1 MKKSIF
7 AVIFSVSL
15 FSLSAQNYYQIA
27 NKNTA
32 VRCLKLAENCLMSGD
47 WNNALKQAEL
57 GLSYDGSISDLMYVK
72 AAALMNMDSK
82 KSDVLVQIKHAF
94 ECDNWV
100 SSKKNGARILYAD
113 LLSDTGK
120 YDDSMNLLDSQPF
133 IFSADAEFIRI
144 KNLYRMGTPQSVESA
159 RLKLNSAIRIY
170 PSDSRFA
177 NLFFMFEMTFLQ
189 NHAVLGMNYE
199 ITDIVKTIANYYIS
213 KLPDYDGKNL
223 ELELLASFFASG
235 DMQNRLVR
243 AIDSKEQTVHPLLA
257 VAGLQ
262 VGLYSEKKAVEL
274 FFETVGNT
282 FCLSDL
288 EFLTLHLRDSEVSDF
303 LMEKLLNYD
312 GFIYIDSDFDLQ
324 NEIVIEYQ
332 TGRPLKID
340 CDFDN
345 DGNQDFYAKCDFG
358 APEIVQFPGEKIS
371 VFYEEYPF
379 VSKII
384 FHDDS
389 KIDEAQQK
397 YLTVLNYFGK
407 EFSFAPVELKENDV
421 FGMLGLNFYI
431 PFFQNPQVYLP
442 DFEWLYQKAISVEY
456 PVKERENAKVVYT
469 VFQGKTI
476 SAVFLQNEKNYAF
489 CNFSKIPFTR
499 AVDFDNDGVYET
511 LEQYNLILEN
521 PDDNSLYEPEFLSK
535 IFGDSFLNQ
544 LNTENKKIYLQKISI
559 DRNSN
564 QFYEYAEEYLSD
576 NGKISFWDNNDDGI
590 IDCKHTRF
598 PQKKDE
604 PLQEESVFYDKDG
617 NQLVSIS
624 FVDKTPIKMFESNAE
639 VLINAGENKN
649 FYWIENVQPVQIENQ
664 ILDYFKT
671 MTQGAVDVFE
681 SEGARFSVIKVD
693 ENYFCKLLPKSEA
706 DADEKE
712 SSPKEAEKSDVSEFL
727 EVSSD
732 D

>member
-1 MKKSIF
+1 MKKNIF
-7 AVIFSVSL
+7 AVIFSVFL
-15 FSLSAQNYYQIA
+15 FSLSAQNSYQVA

-32 VRCLKLAENCLMSGD
+32 VRCLKLAENCLMSRD

-57 GLSYDGSISDLMYVK
+57 GLSYDDSISDLIYVK
-72 AAALMNMDSK
+72 TAALMNMNSK
-82 KSDVLVQIKHAF
+82 KADVLGQINKAF
-94 ECDNWV
+94 ELDNWV
-100 SSKKNGARILYAD
+100 NNKKNGARILYAD

-120 YDDSMNLLDSQPF
+120 YEDSMNLLDSQPF

-144 KNLYRMGTPQSVESA
+144 KNLYRMGTSQSIENA

-177 NLFFMFEMTFLQ
+177 NLFFMFEMALLQ
-189 NHAVLGMNYE
+189 NYAILGINYE
-199 ITDIVKTIANYYIS
+199 IPDIVKTVANYYIS

-223 ELELLASFFASG
+223 ELELLASFFASS

-274 FFETVGNT
+274 FFETVENA

-312 GFIYIDSDFDLQ
+312 GFVYVDCDFDLQ
-324 NEIVIEYQ
+324 NEVVIEYK
-332 TGRPLKID
+332 TGRPLNIN

-358 APEIVQFPGEKIS
+358 SPEIVQLQGENIS
-371 VFYEEYPF
+371 VYYQEYPF

-384 FHDDS
+384 LHDNS
-389 KIDEAQQK
+389 KTDEVQQNK
-397 YLTVLNYFGK
+397 LTVLNYFGK

-421 FGMLGLNFYI
+421 FGMLGLDFYV
-431 PFFQNPQVYLP
+431 PVFTNTQFSLP
-442 DFEWLYQKAISVEY
+442 DFDSLYKNAISVEY

-469 VFQGKTI
+469 IFQGETI

-489 CNFSKIPFTR
+489 CNFSNIPFGR
-499 AVDFDNDGVYET
+499 AVDFDDDGVYET
-511 LEQYNLILEN
+511 LEQYDLILEN
-521 PDDNSLYEPEFLSK
+521 PDASSLYEPEFLSD
-535 IFGDSFLNQ
+535 IFGENFLHQMIN
-544 LNTENKKIYLQKISI
+544 ENKKIYLKKISI

-564 QFYEYAEEYLSD
+564 HFYEYAEEYLAD
-576 NGKISFWDNNDDGI
+576 NGKISFWDNNDDGV

-598 PQKKDE
+598 PQKNGE
-604 PLQEESVFYDKDG
+604 SLQEESVFYDKDG
-617 NQLVSIS
+617 KMIVSII
-624 FVDKTPIKMFESNAE
+624 FVDKTPIKMFESDKE

-649 FYWIENVQPVQIENQ
+649 FYWIEDVQPLEVENQ
-664 ILDYFKT
+664 ILDSFKN
-671 MTQGAVDVFE
+671 MKQGAVEIFE
-681 SEGARFSVIKVD
+681 SEGARFSIIKVEED
-693 ENYFCKLLPKSEA
+693 YFCKLLPESEVEK
-706 DADEKE
+706 DE
-712 SSPKEAEKSDVSEFL
+712 SENQTKN
-727 EVSSD
+727 SD
-732 D
+732 DSADD

>member
-7 AVIFSVSL
+7 AVIFSVFL
-15 FSLSAQNYYQIA
+15 FSLSAQNSYQVA

-32 VRCLKLAENCLMSGD
+32 VRCLKLAENCLMSRD

-57 GLSYDGSISDLMYVK
+57 GLSYDDSISDLIYVK
-72 AAALMNMDSK
+72 AAALMNMNSK
-82 KSDVLVQIKHAF
+82 KADVLSQINKAF
-94 ECDNWV
+94 ELDNWV
-100 SSKKNGARILYAD
+100 NNKKNGARILYAD

-120 YDDSMNLLDSQPF
+120 YEDSMNLLDSQPF

-144 KNLYRMGTPQSVESA
+144 KNMYRMGTSQSIENA
-159 RLKLNSAIRIY
+159 ILKLNSAIRIY

-177 NLFFMFEMTFLQ
+177 NLFFMFEMALLQ
-189 NHAVLGMNYE
+189 NYAILGINYE
-199 ITDIVKTIANYYIS
+199 IPDIVKTVANYYIS

-223 ELELLASFFASG
+223 ELELLASFFASS

-262 VGLYSEKKAVEL
+262 VGLYSEKRAVEL
-274 FFETVGNT
+274 FFETVENT

-312 GFIYIDSDFDLQ
+312 GFVYVDCDFDLQ
-324 NEIVIEYQ
+324 NEVVIEYK
-332 TGRPLKID
+332 TGRPLNIN

-358 APEIVQFPGEKIS
+358 SPEIVQLQGENIS
-371 VFYEEYPF
+371 VYYQEYPF

-384 FHDDS
+384 LHDNS
-389 KIDEAQQK
+389 KTDEVQQNK
-397 YLTVLNYFGK
+397 LTVLNYFGK

-421 FGMLGLNFYI
+421 FGMLGLDFYV
-431 PFFQNPQVYLP
+431 PVFTNTQFSLP
-442 DFEWLYQKAISVEY
+442 DFDSLYKNAISVEY

-469 VFQGKTI
+469 VFQGELI

-489 CNFSKIPFTR
+489 CNFSNIPFGR
-499 AVDFDNDGVYET
+499 AVDFDDDGVYET
-511 LEQYNLILEN
+511 LEQYDLILEN
-521 PDDNSLYEPEFLSK
+521 PDASSLYEPEFLTS
-535 IFGDSFLNQ
+535 IFGESFLYQMIN
-544 LNTENKKIYLQKISI
+544 ENKKIYLQKISI

-564 QFYEYAEEYLSD
+564 HFYEYAEEYLAD

-590 IDCKHTRF
+590 IDSKHTRF
-598 PQKKDE
+598 PQKNGE
-604 PLQEESVFYDKDG
+604 SLQEESVFYDKDG
-617 NQLVSIS
+617 KMIVSII

-649 FYWIENVQPVQIENQ
+649 FYWIEDVQPLQVENQ
-664 ILDYFKT
+664 ILDSFKN
-671 MTQGAVDVFE
+671 MKQGAVEIFE
-681 SEGARFSVIKVD
+681 SEGARFSIIKVEED
-693 ENYFCKLLPKSEA
+693 YFCKLLPESELEK
-706 DADEKE
+706 DE
-712 SSPKEAEKSDVSEFL
+712 SENQTKN
-727 EVSSD
+727 SD
-732 D
+732 DSADD

>member
-7 AVIFSVSL
+7 AVIFSVFL
-15 FSLSAQNYYQIA
+15 FSLSAQNSYQVA

-32 VRCLKLAENCLMSGD
+32 VRCLKLAENCLMSRD

-57 GLSYDGSISDLMYVK
+57 GLSYDDSISDLIYVK
-72 AAALMNMDSK
+72 AAALMNMNSK
-82 KSDVLVQIKHAF
+82 KADVLSQINKAF
-94 ECDNWV
+94 ELDNWV
-100 SSKKNGARILYAD
+100 NNKKNGARILYAD

-120 YDDSMNLLDSQPF
+120 YEDSMNLLDSQPF

-144 KNLYRMGTPQSVESA
+144 KNMYRMGTSQSIENA

-177 NLFFMFEMTFLQ
+177 NLFFMFEMALLQ
-189 NHAVLGMNYE
+189 NYAILGINYE
-199 ITDIVKTIANYYIS
+199 IPDIVKTVANYYIS

-223 ELELLASFFASG
+223 ELELLASFFASS

-262 VGLYSEKKAVEL
+262 VGLYSEKRAVEL
-274 FFETVGNT
+274 FFETVENT

-312 GFIYIDSDFDLQ
+312 GFVYVDCDFDLQ
-324 NEIVIEYQ
+324 NEVVIEYK
-332 TGRPLKID
+332 TGRPLNIN

-358 APEIVQFPGEKIS
+358 YPEIVQLQGENIS
-371 VFYEEYPF
+371 VYYQEYPF

-384 FHDDS
+384 LHDNS
-389 KIDEAQQK
+389 KTDEVQQNK
-397 YLTVLNYFGK
+397 LTVLNYFGK

-421 FGMLGLNFYI
+421 FGMLGLDFYV
-431 PFFQNPQVYLP
+431 PVFTNTQFSLP
-442 DFEWLYQKAISVEY
+442 DFDSLYKNAISVEY

-469 VFQGKTI
+469 VFQGELI

-489 CNFSKIPFTR
+489 CNFSNIPFGR
-499 AVDFDNDGVYET
+499 AVDFDDDGVYET
-511 LEQYNLILEN
+511 LEQYDLILEN
-521 PDDNSLYEPEFLSK
+521 PDASSLYEPEFLTS
-535 IFGDSFLNQ
+535 IFGESFLYQMIN
-544 LNTENKKIYLQKISI
+544 ENKKIYLQKISI

-564 QFYEYAEEYLSD
+564 HFYEYAEEYLAD

-590 IDCKHTRF
+590 IDSKHTRF
-598 PQKKDE
+598 PQKNGE
-604 PLQEESVFYDKDG
+604 SLQEESVFYDKDG
-617 NQLVSIS
+617 KMIVSII

-649 FYWIENVQPVQIENQ
+649 FYWIEDVQPLQVENQ
-664 ILDYFKT
+664 ILDSFKN
-671 MTQGAVDVFE
+671 MKQGAVEIFE
-681 SEGARFSVIKVD
+681 SEGARFSIIKVEED
-693 ENYFCKLLPKSEA
+693 YFCKLLPESELEK
-706 DADEKE
+706 DE
-712 SSPKEAEKSDVSEFL
+712 SENQTKN
-727 EVSSD
+727 SD
-732 D
+732 DSADD

>member
-7 AVIFSVSL
+7 AVIFSVFL
-15 FSLSAQNYYQIA
+15 FSLSAQNSYQVA

-32 VRCLKLAENCLMSGD
+32 VRCLKLAENCLMSRD

-57 GLSYDGSISDLMYVK
+57 GLSYDDSISDLIYVK
-72 AAALMNMDSK
+72 AAALMNMNSK
-82 KSDVLVQIKHAF
+82 KADVLGQINKAF
-94 ECDNWV
+94 ELDNWV
-100 SSKKNGARILYAD
+100 NNKKNGARILYAD

-120 YDDSMNLLDSQPF
+120 YEDSMNLLDSQPF

-144 KNLYRMGTPQSVESA
+144 KNMYRMGTSQSIENA

-177 NLFFMFEMTFLQ
+177 NLFFMFEMALLQ
-189 NHAVLGMNYE
+189 NYAILGINYE
-199 ITDIVKTIANYYIS
+199 IPDIVKTVANYYIS

-223 ELELLASFFASG
+223 ELELLASFFASS

-274 FFETVGNT
+274 FFETVENA

-312 GFIYIDSDFDLQ
+312 GFVYVDGDFDLQ
-324 NEIVIEYQ
+324 NEVVVEYK
-332 TGRPLKID
+332 TGRPLNIN

-358 APEIVQFPGEKIS
+358 SPEIVQLQGENIS
-371 VFYEEYPF
+371 VYYQEYPF

-384 FHDDS
+384 LHDNS
-389 KIDEAQQK
+389 KTDEVQQNK
-397 YLTVLNYFGK
+397 QTVLNYFGK

-421 FGMLGLNFYI
+421 FGMLGLDFYV
-431 PFFQNPQVYLP
+431 PVFTNTQFSLP
-442 DFEWLYQKAISVEY
+442 DFDSLYKNAISVEY

-469 VFQGKTI
+469 IFQGETI

-489 CNFSKIPFTR
+489 CNFSNIPFGR
-499 AVDFDNDGVYET
+499 AVDFDDDGVYET
-511 LEQYNLILEN
+511 LEQYDLILEN
-521 PDDNSLYEPEFLSK
+521 QDANSLYEPEFLTS
-535 IFGDSFLNQ
+535 IFGESFLYQ
-544 LNTENKKIYLQKISI
+544 LNKENQKIYLQKISI

-564 QFYEYAEEYLSD
+564 HFYEYAEEYLAD

-590 IDCKHTRF
+590 IDSKHTRF
-598 PQKKDE
+598 PQKNGE
-604 PLQEESVFYDKDG
+604 SLQEESVFYDKDG
-617 NQLVSIS
+617 KMIVSII

-649 FYWIENVQPVQIENQ
+649 FYWIEEVQSLQVENQ
-664 ILDYFKT
+664 ILDSFKN
-671 MTQGAVDVFE
+671 MKQGAVEIFE
-681 SEGARFSVIKVD
+681 SEGARFSIIKVEED
-693 ENYFCKLLPKSEA
+693 YFCKLLPESELEK
-706 DADEKE
+706 DE
-712 SSPKEAEKSDVSEFL
+712 SENQTKN
-727 EVSSD
+727 SD
-732 D
+732 DSADD

>member
-7 AVIFSVSL
+7 AVIFSVFL
-15 FSLSAQNYYQIA
+15 FSLSAQNSYQVA

-32 VRCLKLAENCLMSGD
+32 VRCLKLAENCLMSRD

-57 GLSYDGSISDLMYVK
+57 GLSYDDSISDLIYVK
-72 AAALMNMDSK
+72 AAALMNMNSK
-82 KSDVLVQIKHAF
+82 KADVLGQINKAF
-94 ECDNWV
+94 ELNNWV
-100 SSKKNGARILYAD
+100 NNKKNGARILYAD

-120 YDDSMNLLDSQPF
+120 YEDSMNLLDSQPF

-144 KNLYRMGTPQSVESA
+144 KNMYRMGTSQSIENA

-177 NLFFMFEMTFLQ
+177 NLFFMFEMALLQ
-189 NHAVLGMNYE
+189 NYAILGINYE
-199 ITDIVKTIANYYIS
+199 IPDIVKTVANYYIS

-223 ELELLASFFASG
+223 ELELLASFFASS

-274 FFETVGNT
+274 FFETVENA

-312 GFIYIDSDFDLQ
+312 GFVYVDCDFDLQ
-324 NEIVIEYQ
+324 NEVVVEYK
-332 TGRPLKID
+332 TGRPLNIN

-358 APEIVQFPGEKIS
+358 SPEIVQLQGENIS
-371 VFYEEYPF
+371 VYYQEYPF

-384 FHDDS
+384 LHDNS
-389 KIDEAQQK
+389 KTDEVQQNK
-397 YLTVLNYFGK
+397 LTVLNYFGK

-421 FGMLGLNFYI
+421 FGMLGLDFYV
-431 PFFQNPQVYLP
+431 PVFTNTQFSLP
-442 DFEWLYQKAISVEY
+442 DFDSLYKNAISVEY

-469 VFQGKTI
+469 VFQGETI

-489 CNFSKIPFTR
+489 CNFSNIPFGR
-499 AVDFDNDGVYET
+499 AVDFDDDGVYET
-511 LEQYNLILEN
+511 LEQYDLILEN
-521 PDDNSLYEPEFLSK
+521 PDASSLYEPEFLSD
-535 IFGDSFLNQ
+535 IFGESFLYQMIN
-544 LNTENKKIYLQKISI
+544 ENKKIYLKKISI

-564 QFYEYAEEYLSD
+564 HFYEYAEEYLSD

-590 IDCKHTRF
+590 IDSKHTRF
-598 PQKKDE
+598 PQKNGE
-604 PLQEESVFYDKDG
+604 SLQEESVFYDKDG
-617 NQLVSIS
+617 KMIVSII
-624 FVDKTPIKMFESNAE
+624 FVDKTPIKMFESDKE

-649 FYWIENVQPVQIENQ
+649 FYWIEDVQPLQVENQ
-664 ILDYFKT
+664 ILDSFKN
-671 MTQGAVDVFE
+671 MKQGAVEIFE
-681 SEGARFSVIKVD
+681 SEGARFSIIKVEED
-693 ENYFCKLLPKSEA
+693 YFCKLLPESELEK
-706 DADEKE
+706 DE
-712 SSPKEAEKSDVSEFL
+712 SEHQTKN
-727 EVSSD
+727 SD
-732 D
+732 DSADD

>member
-7 AVIFSVSL
+7 AVIFSVFL
-15 FSLSAQNYYQIA
+15 FSLSAQNSYQVA

-32 VRCLKLAENCLMSGD
+32 VRCLKLAENCLMSRD

-57 GLSYDGSISDLMYVK
+57 GLSYDDSISDLIYVK
-72 AAALMNMDSK
+72 AAALMNMNSK
-82 KSDVLVQIKHAF
+82 KADVLSQINKAF
-94 ECDNWV
+94 ELDNWV
-100 SSKKNGARILYAD
+100 NNKKNGARILYAD

-120 YDDSMNLLDSQPF
+120 YEDSMNLLDSQPF

-144 KNLYRMGTPQSVESA
+144 KNMYRMGTSQSIENA

-177 NLFFMFEMTFLQ
+177 NLFFMFEMALLQ
-189 NHAVLGMNYE
+189 NYAILGINYE
-199 ITDIVKTIANYYIS
+199 IPDIVKTVANYYIS

-223 ELELLASFFASG
+223 ELELLASFFASS

-274 FFETVGNT
+274 FFETVENA

-312 GFIYIDSDFDLQ
+312 GFVYVDGDFDLQ
-324 NEIVIEYQ
+324 NEVIIEYK
-332 TGRPLKID
+332 TGRPLNIN

-358 APEIVQFPGEKIS
+358 SPEIVQLQGENIS
-371 VFYEEYPF
+371 VYYEEYPF

-384 FHDDS
+384 LHDNS
-389 KIDEAQQK
+389 KTDEVQQNK
-397 YLTVLNYFGK
+397 QTVLNYFGK

-421 FGMLGLNFYI
+421 FGMLGLDFYV
-431 PFFQNPQVYLP
+431 PVFTNTQFSLP
-442 DFEWLYQKAISVEY
+442 DFDSLYKNAISVEY

-469 VFQGKTI
+469 VFQGETI

-489 CNFSKIPFTR
+489 CNFSNIPFGR
-499 AVDFDNDGVYET
+499 AVDFDDDGVYET
-511 LEQYNLILEN
+511 LEQYDLILEN
-521 PDDNSLYEPEFLSK
+521 PDANSLYEPEFLSD
-535 IFGDSFLNQ
+535 IFGESFLYQMIN
-544 LNTENKKIYLQKISI
+544 ENKKIYLQKISI

-564 QFYEYAEEYLSD
+564 HFYEYAEEYLAD

-590 IDCKHTRF
+590 IDSKHTRF
-598 PQKKDE
+598 PQKNGE
-604 PLQEESVFYDKDG
+604 SLQEESVFYDKDG
-617 NQLVSIS
+617 KMIVSII

-649 FYWIENVQPVQIENQ
+649 FYWIEDVQPLQVENQ
-664 ILDYFKT
+664 ILDSFKN
-671 MTQGAVDVFE
+671 MKQGAVEIFE
-681 SEGARFSVIKVD
+681 SEGARFSIIKVEED
-693 ENYFCKLLPKSEA
+693 YFCKLLPESELEK
-706 DADEKE
+706 DE
-712 SSPKEAEKSDVSEFL
+712 SENQTKN
-727 EVSSD
+727 SD
-732 D
+732 DSADD

>member
-1 MKKSIF
+1 MKKSLLS
-7 AVIFSVSL
+7 VIVILFL
-15 FSLSAQNYYQIA
+15 FSLSAQNSYQAA

-57 GLSYDGSISDLMYVK
+57 GISYDDSISDLMYVK
-72 AAALMNMDSK
+72 AAALMNMNFK
-82 KSDVLVQIKHAF
+82 KADVLVQIKSAF
-94 ECDNWV
+94 ELDNWV
-100 SSKKNGARILYAD
+100 SNKKNGARILYAD
-113 LLSDTGK
+113 LLSDIGK
-120 YDDSMNLLDSQPF
+120 YEDSMNLLDSQPF

-144 KNLYRMGTPQSVESA
+144 KNLYRMGTSQSVESA

-177 NLFFMFEMTFLQ
+177 NLFFMFEMTLMQ
-189 NHAVLGMNYE
+189 NHAILGMNYE
-199 ITDIVKTIANYYIS
+199 IPDIVKTVANYYIS
-213 KLPDYDGKNL
+213 KLPDYEGKNL
-223 ELELLASFFASG
+223 ELELLTSFFAPK

-274 FFETVGNT
+274 FFETVGNA

-303 LMEKLLNYD
+303 LIEKLLNYD
-312 GFIYIDSDFDLQ
+312 GFVYVDCDFDLQ
-324 NEIVIEYQ
+324 NEIVIEYK

-358 APEIVQFPGEKIS
+358 SPEVVHLPSEKVS

-384 FHDDS
+384 FNDDS
-389 KIDEAQQK
+389 KTDETQQK
-397 YLTVLNYFGK
+397 VLAVLNYFGK

-421 FGMLGLNFYI
+421 FGMLGLDFYI
-431 PFFQNPQVYLP
+431 PVFQNPQLFLP
-442 DFEWLYQKAISVEY
+442 DFDILYEKAISVEY

-469 VFQGKTI
+469 IFQGKTI

-489 CNFSKIPFTR
+489 CNFSKIPFGR
-499 AVDFDNDGVYET
+499 AVDFDDDGVYET
-511 LEQYNLILEN
+511 LEQYDLILEN
-521 PDDNSLYEPEFLSK
+521 SDTNSLYEPELLSE
-535 IFGDSFLNQ
+535 IFGENFLHQ
-544 LNTENKKIYLQKISI
+544 LNKENKKIYLQKISI

-576 NGKISFWDNNDDGI
+576 NGKISLWDNNDDGI

-598 PQKKDE
+598 PQKNGE
-604 PLQEESVFYDKDG
+604 SLQEESVFYDKEG
-617 NQLVSIS
+617 NKIVSII
-624 FVDKTPIKMFESNAE
+624 FIDKTPIKMFESNAE

-649 FYWIENVQPVQIENQ
+649 FYWIENVQPQQVENK
-664 ILDYFKT
+664 IFDSFKN
-671 MTQGAVDVFE
+671 MMQGVVEVFE
-681 SEGARFSVIKVD
+681 FEGARFSIIKVD
-693 ENYFCKLLPKSEA
+693 ENYFCKLLPESEVEKDEA
-706 DADEKE
+706 ENEKE
-712 SSPKEAEKSDVSEFL
+712 NTDVSA
-727 EVSSD
+727 D

>member
-7 AVIFSVSL
+7 AVIFSVFL
-15 FSLSAQNYYQIA
+15 FSLSAQNSYQVA

-32 VRCLKLAENCLMSGD
+32 VRCLKLAENCLMSRD

-57 GLSYDGSISDLMYVK
+57 GLSYDDSISDLIYVK
-72 AAALMNMDSK
+72 AAALMNMNSK
-82 KSDVLVQIKHAF
+82 KADVLSQINKAF
-94 ECDNWV
+94 ELDNWV
-100 SSKKNGARILYAD
+100 NNKKNGARILYAD

-120 YDDSMNLLDSQPF
+120 YEDSMNLLDSQPF

-144 KNLYRMGTPQSVESA
+144 KNMYRMGTSQSIENA

-177 NLFFMFEMTFLQ
+177 NLFFMFEMALLQ
-189 NHAVLGMNYE
+189 NYAILGINYE
-199 ITDIVKTIANYYIS
+199 IPDIVKTVANYYIS

-223 ELELLASFFASG
+223 ELELLASFFASS

-274 FFETVGNT
+274 FFETVENA

-288 EFLTLHLRDSEVSDF
+288 EFLTLHLRDSEVLNF
-303 LMEKLLNYD
+303 LLEKLLNYD
-312 GFIYIDSDFDLQ
+312 GFVYVDCDFDLQ
-324 NEIVIEYQ
+324 NEVVVEYK
-332 TGRPLKID
+332 TGRPLNIN

-358 APEIVQFPGEKIS
+358 SPEIVQLQGENIS
-371 VFYEEYPF
+371 VYYQEYPF

-384 FHDDS
+384 LHDNS
-389 KIDEAQQK
+389 KTDEVQQNK
-397 YLTVLNYFGK
+397 QTVLNYFGK

-421 FGMLGLNFYI
+421 FGMLGLDFYV
-431 PFFQNPQVYLP
+431 PVFTNTQFSLP
-442 DFEWLYQKAISVEY
+442 DFDSLYKNAISVEY

-469 VFQGKTI
+469 VFQGETI

-489 CNFSKIPFTR
+489 CNFSNIPFGR
-499 AVDFDNDGVYET
+499 AVDFDDDGIYET
-511 LEQYNLILEN
+511 LEQYDLILEN
-521 PDDNSLYEPEFLSK
+521 PDASSLYEPEFLTS
-535 IFGDSFLNQ
+535 IFGENFLHQMIN
-544 LNTENKKIYLQKISI
+544 ENKKIYLQKISI

-564 QFYEYAEEYLSD
+564 HFYEYAEEYLSD

-590 IDCKHTRF
+590 IDSKHTRF
-598 PQKKDE
+598 PQKNGE
-604 PLQEESVFYDKDG
+604 SLQEESVFYDKDG
-617 NQLVSIS
+617 KMIVSII
-624 FVDKTPIKMFESNAE
+624 FVDKTPIKMFESDKE

-649 FYWIENVQPVQIENQ
+649 FYWIEDVQPLQVENQ
-664 ILDYFKT
+664 ILDSFKN
-671 MTQGAVDVFE
+671 MKQGAVEIFE
-681 SEGARFSVIKVD
+681 SEGAQFSIIKVEED
-693 ENYFCKLLPKSEA
+693 YFCKLLPESELEK
-706 DADEKE
+706 DE
-712 SSPKEAEKSDVSEFL
+712 SENQTKN
-727 EVSSD
+727 SD
-732 D
+732 DSADD

>member
-7 AVIFSVSL
+7 AVIFSVFL
-15 FSLSAQNYYQIA
+15 FSLSAQNSYQVA

-32 VRCLKLAENCLMSGD
+32 VRCLKLAENCLMSRD

-57 GLSYDGSISDLMYVK
+57 GLSYDDSISDLIYVK
-72 AAALMNMDSK
+72 TAALMNMNSK
-82 KSDVLVQIKHAF
+82 KADVLGQINKAF
-94 ECDNWV
+94 EFDNWV
-100 SSKKNGARILYAD
+100 NNKKNGARILYAD

-120 YDDSMNLLDSQPF
+120 YEDSMNLLDSQPF

-144 KNLYRMGTPQSVESA
+144 KNMYRMGTSQSIENA

-177 NLFFMFEMTFLQ
+177 NLFFMFEMALLQ
-189 NHAVLGMNYE
+189 NYAILGINYE
-199 ITDIVKTIANYYIS
+199 IPDIVKTVANYYIS

-223 ELELLASFFASG
+223 ELELLASFFASS

-274 FFETVGNT
+274 FFETVENA

-312 GFIYIDSDFDLQ
+312 GFVYVDCDFDLQ
-324 NEIVIEYQ
+324 NEVIIEYK
-332 TGRPLKID
+332 TGRPLNIN

-358 APEIVQFPGEKIS
+358 SPEIVQLQGEKVS
-371 VFYEEYPF
+371 VYYEQYPF

-384 FHDDS
+384 LHDNS
-389 KIDEAQQK
+389 KTDEVQQNK
-397 YLTVLNYFGK
+397 QTVLNYFGK

-421 FGMLGLNFYI
+421 FGMLGLDFYV
-431 PFFQNPQVYLP
+431 PVFTNTQFSLP
-442 DFEWLYQKAISVEY
+442 DFDSLYKNAISVEY

-469 VFQGKTI
+469 IFQGETI

-489 CNFSKIPFTR
+489 CNFSNIPFGR
-499 AVDFDNDGVYET
+499 AVDFDDDGVYET
-511 LEQYNLILEN
+511 LEQYDLILEN
-521 PDDNSLYEPEFLSK
+521 PDASSLYEPEFLSD
-535 IFGDSFLNQ
+535 IFGENFLHQMIN
-544 LNTENKKIYLQKISI
+544 ENKKIYLKKISI

-564 QFYEYAEEYLSD
+564 HFYEYAEEYLAD
-576 NGKISFWDNNDDGI
+576 NGKISFWDNNDDGV
-590 IDCKHTRF
+590 IDCKHIRF
-598 PQKKDE
+598 PQKNGE
-604 PLQEESVFYDKDG
+604 SLQEESVFYDKDG
-617 NQLVSIS
+617 KMIVSII
-624 FVDKTPIKMFESNAE
+624 FVDKTPIKMFEPDKE

-649 FYWIENVQPVQIENQ
+649 FYWIEDVQPLQVENQ
-664 ILDYFKT
+664 ILDSFKN
-671 MTQGAVDVFE
+671 MKQGAVEIFE
-681 SEGARFSVIKVD
+681 SEGARFSIIKVEED
-693 ENYFCKLLPKSEA
+693 YFCKLLPESKLEKDESENQT
-706 DADEKE
+706 KN
-712 SSPKEAEKSDVSEFL
+712 
-727 EVSSD
+727 SD
-732 D
+732 DSADD

>member
-7 AVIFSVSL
+7 AVIFSVFL
-15 FSLSAQNYYQIA
+15 FSLSAQNSYQVA

-32 VRCLKLAENCLMSGD
+32 VRCLKLAENCLMSRD

-57 GLSYDGSISDLMYVK
+57 GLSYDDSISDLIYVK
-72 AAALMNMDSK
+72 TAALMNMNSK
-82 KSDVLVQIKHAF
+82 KADVLGQINKAF
-94 ECDNWV
+94 ELDNWV
-100 SSKKNGARILYAD
+100 NNKKNGARILYAD

-120 YDDSMNLLDSQPF
+120 YEDSMNLLDSQPF

-144 KNLYRMGTPQSVESA
+144 KNMYRMGTSQSIENA

-177 NLFFMFEMTFLQ
+177 NLFFMFEMALLQ
-189 NHAVLGMNYE
+189 NYAILGINYE
-199 ITDIVKTIANYYIS
+199 IPDIVKTVANYYIS

-223 ELELLASFFASG
+223 ELELLASFFASS

-274 FFETVGNT
+274 FFETVENA

-312 GFIYIDSDFDLQ
+312 GFVYVDCDFDLQ
-324 NEIVIEYQ
+324 NEVVVEYK
-332 TGRPLKID
+332 TGRPLNIN

-358 APEIVQFPGEKIS
+358 SPEIVQLQGENIS
-371 VFYEEYPF
+371 VYYEEYPF

-384 FHDDS
+384 LHDNS
-389 KIDEAQQK
+389 KTDEVQQNK
-397 YLTVLNYFGK
+397 QTVLNYFGK
-407 EFSFAPVELKENDV
+407 EFSFAPVELKKNDV
-421 FGMLGLNFYI
+421 FGMLGLDFYV
-431 PFFQNPQVYLP
+431 PVFTNTQFSLP
-442 DFEWLYQKAISVEY
+442 DFETLYQNAISVEY

-469 VFQGKTI
+469 VFKGETI

-489 CNFSKIPFTR
+489 CSFSNIPFGR
-499 AVDFDNDGVYET
+499 AVDFDDDGVYET
-511 LEQYNLILEN
+511 LEQYDLILEN
-521 PDDNSLYEPEFLSK
+521 QDASSLYEPEFLTS
-535 IFGDSFLNQ
+535 IFGENFLHQMIN
-544 LNTENKKIYLQKISI
+544 ENKKIYLQKISI

-590 IDCKHTRF
+590 IDSKHTRF
-598 PQKKDE
+598 PQKNGE
-604 PLQEESVFYDKDG
+604 SLQEESVFYDKDG
-617 NQLVSIS
+617 KMIVSII
-624 FVDKTPIKMFESNAE
+624 FVDKTPIKMFESDKE

-649 FYWIENVQPVQIENQ
+649 FYWIEDVQPLQVENQ
-664 ILDYFKT
+664 ILDSFKN
-671 MTQGAVDVFE
+671 MKQGAVEIFE
-681 SEGARFSVIKVD
+681 SEGARFSIIKVEED
-693 ENYFCKLLPKSEA
+693 YFCKLLPESELEKDESENQTKNSNDSA
-706 DADEKE
+706 DD
-712 SSPKEAEKSDVSEFL
+712 
-727 EVSSD
+727 
-732 D
+732 

>member
-7 AVIFSVSL
+7 AVIFSVFL
-15 FSLSAQNYYQIA
+15 FSLSAQNSYQVA

-57 GLSYDGSISDLMYVK
+57 GLSYDDSISDLIYVK
-72 AAALMNMDSK
+72 AAALMNMNSK
-82 KSDVLVQIKHAF
+82 KADVLGQINKAF
-94 ECDNWV
+94 ELDNWV
-100 SSKKNGARILYAD
+100 NNKKNGARILYAD

-120 YDDSMNLLDSQPF
+120 YEDSMNLLDSQPF

-144 KNLYRMGTPQSVESA
+144 KNMYRMGTSQSIENA

-177 NLFFMFEMTFLQ
+177 NLFFMFEMALLQ
-189 NHAVLGMNYE
+189 NYAILGINYE
-199 ITDIVKTIANYYIS
+199 IPDIVKTVANYYIS

-223 ELELLASFFASG
+223 ELELLASFFASS

-274 FFETVGNT
+274 FFETVENA

-288 EFLTLHLRDSEVSDF
+288 EFLTLHLRDSEVLNF
-303 LMEKLLNYD
+303 LLEKLLNYD
-312 GFIYIDSDFDLQ
+312 GFVYVDCDFDLQ
-324 NEIVIEYQ
+324 NEVVVEYK
-332 TGRPLKID
+332 TGRPLNIN

-358 APEIVQFPGEKIS
+358 SPEIVQLQGENIS
-371 VFYEEYPF
+371 VYYQEYPF

-384 FHDDS
+384 LHDNS
-389 KIDEAQQK
+389 KTDEVQQNK
-397 YLTVLNYFGK
+397 QTVLNYFGK

-421 FGMLGLNFYI
+421 FGMLGLDFYV
-431 PFFQNPQVYLP
+431 PVFTNTQFSLP
-442 DFEWLYQKAISVEY
+442 DFDSLYKNAISVEY

-469 VFQGKTI
+469 VFQGETI

-489 CNFSKIPFTR
+489 CNFSNIPFGR
-499 AVDFDNDGVYET
+499 AVDFDDDGIYET
-511 LEQYNLILEN
+511 LEQYDLILEN
-521 PDDNSLYEPEFLSK
+521 PDASSLYEPEFLTS
-535 IFGDSFLNQ
+535 IFGENFLHQMIN
-544 LNTENKKIYLQKISI
+544 ENKKIYLQKISI

-564 QFYEYAEEYLSD
+564 HFYEYAEEYLSD

-590 IDCKHTRF
+590 IDSKHTRF
-598 PQKKDE
+598 PQKNGE
-604 PLQEESVFYDKDG
+604 SLQEESVFYDKDG
-617 NQLVSIS
+617 KMIVSII
-624 FVDKTPIKMFESNAE
+624 FVDKTPIKMFESDKE

-649 FYWIENVQPVQIENQ
+649 FYWIEDVQPLQVENQ
-664 ILDYFKT
+664 ILDSFKN
-671 MTQGAVDVFE
+671 MKQGAVEIFE
-681 SEGARFSVIKVD
+681 SEGARFSIIKVEED
-693 ENYFCKLLPKSEA
+693 YFCKLLPESELEK
-706 DADEKE
+706 DE
-712 SSPKEAEKSDVSEFL
+712 SENQTKN
-727 EVSSD
+727 SD
-732 D
+732 DSADD

>member
-7 AVIFSVSL
+7 AVIFSVFL
-15 FSLSAQNYYQIA
+15 FSLSAQNSYQVA

-32 VRCLKLAENCLMSGD
+32 VRCLKLAENCLMSRD

-57 GLSYDGSISDLMYVK
+57 GLSYDDSISDLIYVK
-72 AAALMNMDSK
+72 AAALMNMNSK
-82 KSDVLVQIKHAF
+82 KADVLGQINKAF
-94 ECDNWV
+94 ELDNWV
-100 SSKKNGARILYAD
+100 NNKKNGARILYAD

-120 YDDSMNLLDSQPF
+120 YEDSMNLLDSQPF

-144 KNLYRMGTPQSVESA
+144 KNMYRMGTSQSIENA

-177 NLFFMFEMTFLQ
+177 NLFFMFEMALLQ
-189 NHAVLGMNYE
+189 NYAILGINYE
-199 ITDIVKTIANYYIS
+199 IPDIVKTVANYYIS

-223 ELELLASFFASG
+223 ELELLASFFASS

-274 FFETVGNT
+274 FFETVENA

-312 GFIYIDSDFDLQ
+312 GFVYVDCDFDLQ
-324 NEIVIEYQ
+324 NEVVIEYK
-332 TGRPLKID
+332 TGRPLNIN

-358 APEIVQFPGEKIS
+358 SPEIVQLQGERVS
-371 VFYEEYPF
+371 VYYEQYPF

-384 FHDDS
+384 LHDNS
-389 KIDEAQQK
+389 KTDEVQQNK
-397 YLTVLNYFGK
+397 QTVLNYFGK

-421 FGMLGLNFYI
+421 FGMLGLDFYV
-431 PFFQNPQVYLP
+431 PVFTNTQFSLP
-442 DFEWLYQKAISVEY
+442 DFDSLYKNAISVEY

-469 VFQGKTI
+469 IFQGETI

-489 CNFSKIPFTR
+489 CNFSNIPFGR
-499 AVDFDNDGVYET
+499 AVDFDDDGVYET
-511 LEQYNLILEN
+511 LEQYDLILEN
-521 PDDNSLYEPEFLSK
+521 PDASSLYEPEFLSD
-535 IFGDSFLNQ
+535 IFGENFLHQMIN
-544 LNTENKKIYLQKISI
+544 ENKKIYLKKISI

-576 NGKISFWDNNDDGI
+576 NGKISFWDNNDDGV

-598 PQKKDE
+598 PQKNDE
-604 PLQEESVFYDKDG
+604 SLQEESVFYDKDG
-617 NQLVSIS
+617 KMIVSII

-649 FYWIENVQPVQIENQ
+649 FYWIEEVQPLQVENQ
-664 ILDYFKT
+664 ILDSFKN
-671 MTQGAVDVFE
+671 MKQGAVEIFE
-681 SEGARFSVIKVD
+681 SEGARFSIIKVEED
-693 ENYFCKLLPKSEA
+693 YFCKLLPESKLEKDESENQT
-706 DADEKE
+706 KN
-712 SSPKEAEKSDVSEFL
+712 
-727 EVSSD
+727 SD
-732 D
+732 DSADD

>member
-7 AVIFSVSL
+7 AVIFSVFL
-15 FSLSAQNYYQIA
+15 FSLSAQNSYQVA

-32 VRCLKLAENCLMSGD
+32 VRCLKLAENCLMSRD

-57 GLSYDGSISDLMYVK
+57 GLSYDDSISDLIYVK
-72 AAALMNMDSK
+72 AAALMNMNSK
-82 KSDVLVQIKHAF
+82 KADVLGQINKAF
-94 ECDNWV
+94 ELDNWV
-100 SSKKNGARILYAD
+100 NNKKNGARILYAD

-120 YDDSMNLLDSQPF
+120 YEDSMNLLDSQPF

-144 KNLYRMGTPQSVESA
+144 KNMYRMGTSQSIENA

-177 NLFFMFEMTFLQ
+177 NLFFMFEMALLQ
-189 NHAVLGMNYE
+189 NYAILGINYE
-199 ITDIVKTIANYYIS
+199 IPDIVKTVANYYIS

-223 ELELLASFFASG
+223 ELELLASFFTSG

-274 FFETVGNT
+274 FFETVENA

-312 GFIYIDSDFDLQ
+312 GFVYVDGDFDLQ
-324 NEIVIEYQ
+324 NEVVIEYK
-332 TGRPLKID
+332 TGRPLNIN

-358 APEIVQFPGEKIS
+358 SPEIVQLQGENIS
-371 VFYEEYPF
+371 VYYQEYPF

-384 FHDDS
+384 LHDNS
-389 KIDEAQQK
+389 KTDEVQQNK
-397 YLTVLNYFGK
+397 QTVLNYFGK

-421 FGMLGLNFYI
+421 FGMLGLDFYV
-431 PFFQNPQVYLP
+431 PVFTNTQFSLP
-442 DFEWLYQKAISVEY
+442 DFDSLYKNAISVEY

-469 VFQGKTI
+469 IFQGETI

-489 CNFSKIPFTR
+489 CNFSNIPFGR
-499 AVDFDNDGVYET
+499 AVDFDDDGVYET
-511 LEQYNLILEN
+511 LEQYDLILEN
-521 PDDNSLYEPEFLSK
+521 QDANSLYEPEFLTS
-535 IFGDSFLNQ
+535 IFGENFLHQMIN
-544 LNTENKKIYLQKISI
+544 ENKKIYLKKISI

-576 NGKISFWDNNDDGI
+576 NGKISFWDNNDDGV

-598 PQKKDE
+598 PQKNDE
-604 PLQEESVFYDKDG
+604 SLQEESVFYDKDG
-617 NQLVSIS
+617 KMIVSII
-624 FVDKTPIKMFESNAE
+624 FVDKTPIKMFEPDKE
-639 VLINAGENKN
+639 VLINAGENEN
-649 FYWIENVQPVQIENQ
+649 FYWIEDVQPLQVENQ
-664 ILDYFKT
+664 ILDSFKN
-671 MTQGAVDVFE
+671 MKQGAVEIFE
-681 SEGARFSVIKVD
+681 SEGARFSIIKVEED
-693 ENYFCKLLPKSEA
+693 YFCKLLPESELEK
-706 DADEKE
+706 DE
-712 SSPKEAEKSDVSEFL
+712 SENQTKN
-727 EVSSD
+727 SD
-732 D
+732 DSADD

>member
-7 AVIFSVSL
+7 AVIFSVFL
-15 FSLSAQNYYQIA
+15 FSLSAQNSYQVA

-32 VRCLKLAENCLMSGD
+32 VRCLKLAENCLMSRD

-57 GLSYDGSISDLMYVK
+57 GLSYDDSISDLIYVK
-72 AAALMNMDSK
+72 AAALMNMNSK
-82 KSDVLVQIKHAF
+82 KADVLSQINKAF
-94 ECDNWV
+94 ELDNWV
-100 SSKKNGARILYAD
+100 NNKKNGARILYAD

-120 YDDSMNLLDSQPF
+120 YEDSMNLLDSQPF

-144 KNLYRMGTPQSVESA
+144 KNMYRMGTSQSIENA

-177 NLFFMFEMTFLQ
+177 NLFFMFEMALLQ
-189 NHAVLGMNYE
+189 NYAILGINYE
-199 ITDIVKTIANYYIS
+199 IPDIVKTVANYYIS

-223 ELELLASFFASG
+223 ELELLASFFASS

-274 FFETVGNT
+274 FFETVENA

-312 GFIYIDSDFDLQ
+312 GFVYVDCDFDLQ
-324 NEIVIEYQ
+324 NEVVIEYK
-332 TGRPLKID
+332 TGRPLNIN

-345 DGNQDFYAKCDFG
+345 DGNQNFYAKCDFG
-358 APEIVQFPGEKIS
+358 SPEIVQLQGENIS
-371 VFYEEYPF
+371 VYYQEYPF

-384 FHDDS
+384 LHDNS
-389 KIDEAQQK
+389 KTDEVQQNK
-397 YLTVLNYFGK
+397 LTVLNYFGK

-421 FGMLGLNFYI
+421 FGMLGLDFYV
-431 PFFQNPQVYLP
+431 PVFTNTQFSLP
-442 DFEWLYQKAISVEY
+442 DFDSLYKNAISVEY

-469 VFQGKTI
+469 VFQGETI

-489 CNFSKIPFTR
+489 CNFSNIPFGR
-499 AVDFDNDGVYET
+499 AVDFDDDGVYET
-511 LEQYNLILEN
+511 LEQYDLILEN
-521 PDDNSLYEPEFLSK
+521 SDASSLYEPEFLTS
-535 IFGDSFLNQ
+535 IFGENFLHQIIN
-544 LNTENKKIYLQKISI
+544 ENKKIYLQKISI

-564 QFYEYAEEYLSD
+564 HFYEYAEEYLSD

-590 IDCKHTRF
+590 IDSKHTRF
-598 PQKKDE
+598 PQKNGE
-604 PLQEESVFYDKDG
+604 SLQEESVFYDKDG
-617 NQLVSIS
+617 KMIVSII
-624 FVDKTPIKMFESNAE
+624 FVDKTPIKMFESDKE
-639 VLINAGENKN
+639 VLISAGENKN
-649 FYWIENVQPVQIENQ
+649 FYWIEEVQPLQVENQ
-664 ILDYFKT
+664 ILDSFKN
-671 MTQGAVDVFE
+671 MKQGAVEIFE
-681 SEGARFSVIKVD
+681 SEGARFSIIKVEED
-693 ENYFCKLLPKSEA
+693 YFCKLLPESENQT
-706 DADEKE
+706 KN
-712 SSPKEAEKSDVSEFL
+712 
-727 EVSSD
+727 SD
-732 D
+732 DSADD

>member
-7 AVIFSVSL
+7 AVIFSVFL
-15 FSLSAQNYYQIA
+15 FSLSAQNSYQEA

-32 VRCLKLAENCLMSGD
+32 VRCLKLAENCLMSRD

-57 GLSYDGSISDLMYVK
+57 GLSYDDSISDLIYVK
-72 AAALMNMDSK
+72 AAALMNMNSK
-82 KSDVLVQIKHAF
+82 KADVLSQINKAF
-94 ECDNWV
+94 ELDNWV
-100 SSKKNGARILYAD
+100 NNKKNGARILYAD

-120 YDDSMNLLDSQPF
+120 YEDSMNLLDSQPF

-144 KNLYRMGTPQSVESA
+144 KNMYRMGTSQSIENA

-177 NLFFMFEMTFLQ
+177 NLFFMFEMALLQ
-189 NHAVLGMNYE
+189 NYAILGINYE
-199 ITDIVKTIANYYIS
+199 IPDIVKTVANYYIS

-223 ELELLASFFASG
+223 ELELLASFFASS

-274 FFETVGNT
+274 FFETVENA

-312 GFIYIDSDFDLQ
+312 GFVYVDCDFDLQ
-324 NEIVIEYQ
+324 NEVVVEYK
-332 TGRPLKID
+332 TGRPLNIN

-358 APEIVQFPGEKIS
+358 SPEIVQLQGENIS
-371 VFYEEYPF
+371 VYYEEYPF

-384 FHDDS
+384 LHDNS
-389 KIDEAQQK
+389 KTDEVQQNK
-397 YLTVLNYFGK
+397 QTVLNYFGK

-421 FGMLGLNFYI
+421 FGMLGLDFYV
-431 PFFQNPQVYLP
+431 PVFTNTQFSLP
-442 DFEWLYQKAISVEY
+442 DFDSLYKNAISVEY

-469 VFQGKTI
+469 VFQGETI

-489 CNFSKIPFTR
+489 CNFSNIPFGR
-499 AVDFDNDGVYET
+499 AVDFDDDGVYET
-511 LEQYNLILEN
+511 LEQYDLILEN
-521 PDDNSLYEPEFLSK
+521 PDASSLYEPEFLSD
-535 IFGDSFLNQ
+535 IFGENFLHQMIN
-544 LNTENKKIYLQKISI
+544 ENKKIYLQKISI

-564 QFYEYAEEYLSD
+564 HFYEYAEEYLSD

-590 IDCKHTRF
+590 IDSKHTRF
-598 PQKKDE
+598 PQKNGE
-604 PLQEESVFYDKDG
+604 SLQEESVFYDKDG
-617 NQLVSIS
+617 KMIVSII
-624 FVDKTPIKMFESNAE
+624 FVDKTPIKMFEPDKE

-649 FYWIENVQPVQIENQ
+649 FYWIEDVQPLQVENQ
-664 ILDYFKT
+664 ILDSFKN
-671 MTQGAVDVFE
+671 MKQGAVEIFE
-681 SEGARFSVIKVD
+681 SEGARFSIIKVEED
-693 ENYFCKLLPKSEA
+693 YFCKLLPESELEK
-706 DADEKE
+706 DE
-712 SSPKEAEKSDVSEFL
+712 SENQTKN
-727 EVSSD
+727 SD
-732 D
+732 DSADD

>member
-7 AVIFSVSL
+7 AVIFSVFL
-15 FSLSAQNYYQIA
+15 FSLSAQNSYQVA

-32 VRCLKLAENCLMSGD
+32 VRCLKLAENCLMSRD

-57 GLSYDGSISDLMYVK
+57 GLSYDDSISDLIYVK
-72 AAALMNMDSK
+72 AAALMNMNSK
-82 KSDVLVQIKHAF
+82 KADVLGQINKAF
-94 ECDNWV
+94 ELDNWGNN
-100 SSKKNGARILYAD
+100 KKNGARILYAD

-120 YDDSMNLLDSQPF
+120 YEDSMNLLDSQPF

-144 KNLYRMGTPQSVESA
+144 KNMYRMGTSQSIENA

-177 NLFFMFEMTFLQ
+177 NLFFMFEMALLQ
-189 NHAVLGMNYE
+189 NYAILGINYE
-199 ITDIVKTIANYYIS
+199 IPDIVKTVANYYIS

-223 ELELLASFFASG
+223 ELELLASFFASS

-274 FFETVGNT
+274 FFETVENA

-312 GFIYIDSDFDLQ
+312 GFVYVDCDFDLQ
-324 NEIVIEYQ
+324 NEVIIEYK
-332 TGRPLKID
+332 TGRPLNIN

-358 APEIVQFPGEKIS
+358 SPEIVQLQGENIS
-371 VFYEEYPF
+371 VYYQEYPF

-384 FHDDS
+384 LHDNS
-389 KIDEAQQK
+389 KTDEVQQNK
-397 YLTVLNYFGK
+397 QTVLNYFGK

-421 FGMLGLNFYI
+421 FGMLGLDFYV
-431 PFFQNPQVYLP
+431 PVFTNTQFSLP
-442 DFEWLYQKAISVEY
+442 DFDSLYKNAISVEY

-469 VFQGKTI
+469 VFQGETI

-489 CNFSKIPFTR
+489 CNFSNIPFGR
-499 AVDFDNDGVYET
+499 AVDFDDDGVYET
-511 LEQYNLILEN
+511 LEQYDLILEN
-521 PDDNSLYEPEFLSK
+521 PDASSLYEPEFLSD
-535 IFGDSFLNQ
+535 IFGENFLHQMIN
-544 LNTENKKIYLQKISI
+544 ENKKIYLQKISI

-564 QFYEYAEEYLSD
+564 HFYEYAEEYLSD
-576 NGKISFWDNNDDGI
+576 NGKISFWDNNDDGV

-598 PQKKDE
+598 PQKNDE
-604 PLQEESVFYDKDG
+604 SLQEESVFYDKDG
-617 NQLVSIS
+617 KMIVSII
-624 FVDKTPIKMFESNAE
+624 FVDKTPIKMFESDKE
-639 VLINAGENKN
+639 VLISAGENKN
-649 FYWIENVQPVQIENQ
+649 FYWIEEVQPLQVENQ
-664 ILDYFKT
+664 ILDSFKN
-671 MTQGAVDVFE
+671 MKQGAVEIFE
-681 SEGARFSVIKVD
+681 SEGARFSIIKVEED
-693 ENYFCKLLPKSEA
+693 YFCKLLPESENQT
-706 DADEKE
+706 KN
-712 SSPKEAEKSDVSEFL
+712 
-727 EVSSD
+727 SD
-732 D
+732 DSADD

>member
-7 AVIFSVSL
+7 AVIFSVFL

-113 LLSDTGK
+113 LLSDIGK

-177 NLFFMFEMTFLQ
+177 NLFFMFEMAFLQ

-199 ITDIVKTIANYYIS
+199 IPDIVKTVANYYIS

-274 FFETVGNT
+274 FFETVENA

-312 GFIYIDSDFDLQ
+312 GFVYVDCDFDLQ
-324 NEIVIEYQ
+324 NEVVIEYK
-332 TGRPLKID
+332 TGRPLNIN

-358 APEIVQFPGEKIS
+358 SPEIVQLQGENIS
-371 VFYEEYPF
+371 VYYQEYPF

-384 FHDDS
+384 LHDNS
-389 KIDEAQQK
+389 KTDEVQQNK
-397 YLTVLNYFGK
+397 LTVLNYFGK

-421 FGMLGLNFYI
+421 FGMLGLDFYV
-431 PFFQNPQVYLP
+431 PVFTNTQFSLP
-442 DFEWLYQKAISVEY
+442 DFDSLYKNAISVEY

-469 VFQGKTI
+469 IFQGETI

-489 CNFSKIPFTR
+489 CNFSNIPFGR
-499 AVDFDNDGVYET
+499 AVDFDDDGVYET
-511 LEQYNLILEN
+511 LEQYDLILEN
-521 PDDNSLYEPEFLSK
+521 PDASSLYEPEFLSD
-535 IFGDSFLNQ
+535 IFGENFLHQMIN
-544 LNTENKKIYLQKISI
+544 ENKKIYLQKISI

-576 NGKISFWDNNDDGI
+576 NGKISFWDNNDDGV

-598 PQKKDE
+598 PQKNGE
-604 PLQEESVFYDKDG
+604 SLQEESVFYDKDG
-617 NQLVSIS
+617 KMIVSII
-624 FVDKTPIKMFESNAE
+624 FVDKTPIKMFESDKE

-649 FYWIENVQPVQIENQ
+649 FYWIENVQPLQVENQ
-664 ILDYFKT
+664 ILDSFKN
-671 MTQGAVDVFE
+671 MKQGAVEIFE
-681 SEGARFSVIKVD
+681 SEGARFSIIKMEED
-693 ENYFCKLLPKSEA
+693 YFCKLLPESELEK
-706 DADEKE
+706 DE
-712 SSPKEAEKSDVSEFL
+712 SENQTKN
-727 EVSSD
+727 SD
-732 D
+732 DSADD

>member
-7 AVIFSVSL
+7 AVIFSVFL
-15 FSLSAQNYYQIA
+15 FSLSAQNSYQVA

-32 VRCLKLAENCLMSGD
+32 VRCLKLAENCLMSRD

-57 GLSYDGSISDLMYVK
+57 GLSYDDSISDLIYVK
-72 AAALMNMDSK
+72 AAALMNMNSK
-82 KSDVLVQIKHAF
+82 KADVLSQINKAF
-94 ECDNWV
+94 ELDNWV
-100 SSKKNGARILYAD
+100 NNKKNGARILYAD

-120 YDDSMNLLDSQPF
+120 YEDSMNLLDSQPF

-144 KNLYRMGTPQSVESA
+144 KNMYRMGTSQSIENA

-177 NLFFMFEMTFLQ
+177 NLFFMFEMALLQ
-189 NHAVLGMNYE
+189 NYAILGINYE
-199 ITDIVKTIANYYIS
+199 IPDIVKTVANYYIS

-223 ELELLASFFASG
+223 ELELLASFFASS

-274 FFETVGNT
+274 FFETVENA

-288 EFLTLHLRDSEVSDF
+288 EFLTLHLRDSEVLNF
-303 LMEKLLNYD
+303 LLEKLLNYD
-312 GFIYIDSDFDLQ
+312 GFVYVDCDFDLQ
-324 NEIVIEYQ
+324 NEVIIEYK
-332 TGRPLKID
+332 TGRPLNIN

-358 APEIVQFPGEKIS
+358 SPEIVQLQGENIS
-371 VFYEEYPF
+371 VYYQEYPF

-384 FHDDS
+384 LHDNS
-389 KIDEAQQK
+389 KTDEVQQNK
-397 YLTVLNYFGK
+397 QTVLNYFGK

-421 FGMLGLNFYI
+421 FGMLGLDFYV
-431 PFFQNPQVYLP
+431 PVFTNTQFSLP
-442 DFEWLYQKAISVEY
+442 DFDSLYKNAISVEY

-469 VFQGKTI
+469 VFQGEMI

-489 CNFSKIPFTR
+489 CNFSNIPFGR
-499 AVDFDNDGVYET
+499 AVDFDDDGVYET
-511 LEQYNLILEN
+511 LEQYDLILEN
-521 PDDNSLYEPEFLSK
+521 PDASSLYEPEFLTS
-535 IFGDSFLNQ
+535 IFGENFLHQIIN
-544 LNTENKKIYLQKISI
+544 ENKKIYLQKISI

-576 NGKISFWDNNDDGI
+576 NGKISFWDNNDDGV
-590 IDCKHTRF
+590 IDSKHTRF
-598 PQKKDE
+598 PQKNGE
-604 PLQEESVFYDKDG
+604 SLQEESVFYDKDG
-617 NQLVSIS
+617 KMIVSII
-624 FVDKTPIKMFESNAE
+624 FVDKTPIKMFEPDKE

-649 FYWIENVQPVQIENQ
+649 FYWIEDVQPLQVENQ
-664 ILDYFKT
+664 ILDSFKN
-671 MTQGAVDVFE
+671 MKQGAVEIFE
-681 SEGARFSVIKVD
+681 SEGARFSIIKVEED
-693 ENYFCKLLPKSEA
+693 YFCKLLPESELEK
-706 DADEKE
+706 DE
-712 SSPKEAEKSDVSEFL
+712 SENQTKN
-727 EVSSD
+727 SD
-732 D
+732 DSADD

>member
-7 AVIFSVSL
+7 AVIFSVFL
-15 FSLSAQNYYQIA
+15 FSLSAQNSYQVA

-32 VRCLKLAENCLMSGD
+32 VRCLKLAENCLMSRD

-57 GLSYDGSISDLMYVK
+57 GLSYDDSISDLIYVK
-72 AAALMNMDSK
+72 AAALMNMNSK
-82 KSDVLVQIKHAF
+82 KADVLGQINKAF
-94 ECDNWV
+94 ELDNWV
-100 SSKKNGARILYAD
+100 NNKKNGARILYAD

-120 YDDSMNLLDSQPF
+120 YEDSMNLLDSQPF

-144 KNLYRMGTPQSVESA
+144 KNMYRMGTSQSIENA

-177 NLFFMFEMTFLQ
+177 NLFFMFEMALLQ
-189 NHAVLGMNYE
+189 NYAILGINYE
-199 ITDIVKTIANYYIS
+199 IPDIVKTVANYYIS

-223 ELELLASFFASG
+223 ELELLASFFASS

-274 FFETVGNT
+274 FFETVENA

-312 GFIYIDSDFDLQ
+312 GFVYVDGDFDLQ
-324 NEIVIEYQ
+324 NEVIIEYK
-332 TGRPLKID
+332 TGRPLNIN

-358 APEIVQFPGEKIS
+358 SPEIVQLQGENIS
-371 VFYEEYPF
+371 VYYQEYPF

-384 FHDDS
+384 LHDNS
-389 KIDEAQQK
+389 KTDEVQQNK
-397 YLTVLNYFGK
+397 QTVLNYFGK

-421 FGMLGLNFYI
+421 FGMLGLDFYV
-431 PFFQNPQVYLP
+431 PVFTNTQFSLP
-442 DFEWLYQKAISVEY
+442 DFDSLYKNAISVEY

-469 VFQGKTI
+469 VFQGETI

-489 CNFSKIPFTR
+489 CNFSNIPFGR
-499 AVDFDNDGVYET
+499 AVDFDDDGIYET
-511 LEQYNLILEN
+511 LEQYDLILEN
-521 PDDNSLYEPEFLSK
+521 PDASSLYEPEFLTS
-535 IFGDSFLNQ
+535 IFGENFLHQMIN
-544 LNTENKKIYLQKISI
+544 ENKKIYLQKISI

-564 QFYEYAEEYLSD
+564 HFYEYAEEYLSD

-590 IDCKHTRF
+590 IDSKHTRF
-598 PQKKDE
+598 PQKNGE
-604 PLQEESVFYDKDG
+604 SLQEESVFYDKDG
-617 NQLVSIS
+617 KMIVSII
-624 FVDKTPIKMFESNAE
+624 FVDKTPIKMFESDKE

-649 FYWIENVQPVQIENQ
+649 FYWIEDVQPLQVENQ
-664 ILDYFKT
+664 ILDSFKN
-671 MTQGAVDVFE
+671 MKQGAVEIFE
-681 SEGARFSVIKVD
+681 SEGARFSIIKVEED
-693 ENYFCKLLPKSEA
+693 YFCKLLPESELEK
-706 DADEKE
+706 DE
-712 SSPKEAEKSDVSEFL
+712 SENQTKN
-727 EVSSD
+727 SD

>member
-1 MKKSIF
+1 MKKSLLSVIIIF
-7 AVIFSVSL
+7 FL
-15 FSLSAQNYYQIA
+15 FSLSAQNSYQAA

-57 GLSYDGSISDLMYVK
+57 GISYDDSISDLMYVK
-72 AAALMNMDSK
+72 AAALMNMNFK
-82 KSDVLVQIKHAF
+82 KADVLVQIKSAF
-94 ECDNWV
+94 ELDNWV
-100 SSKKNGARILYAD
+100 SNKKNGARILYAD
-113 LLSDTGK
+113 LLSDIGK
-120 YDDSMNLLDSQPF
+120 YEDSMNLLDSQPF

-144 KNLYRMGTPQSVESA
+144 KNLYRMGTSQSVESA

-177 NLFFMFEMTFLQ
+177 NLFFMFEMTLMQ
-189 NHAVLGMNYE
+189 NHAILGMNYE
-199 ITDIVKTIANYYIS
+199 IPDIVKTVANYYIS
-213 KLPDYDGKNL
+213 KLPDYEGKNL
-223 ELELLASFFASG
+223 ELELLTSFFAPK

-274 FFETVGNT
+274 FFETVGNA

-303 LMEKLLNYD
+303 LIEKLLNYD
-312 GFIYIDSDFDLQ
+312 GFVYVDCDFDLQ
-324 NEIVIEYQ
+324 NEIVIEYE

-358 APEIVQFPGEKIS
+358 SPEVVHLPSEKVS

-384 FHDDS
+384 FNDDS
-389 KIDEAQQK
+389 KTDEMQQK
-397 YLTVLNYFGK
+397 VLAVLNYFGK

-421 FGMLGLNFYI
+421 FGMLGLDFYI
-431 PFFQNPQVYLP
+431 PVFQNPQLFFP
-442 DFEWLYQKAISVEY
+442 DFDILYEKAISVEY

-469 VFQGKTI
+469 IFQGKTI

-489 CNFSKIPFTR
+489 CNFSKIPFGR
-499 AVDFDNDGVYET
+499 AVDFDDDGVYET
-511 LEQYNLILEN
+511 LEQYDLILEN
-521 PDDNSLYEPEFLSK
+521 SDKNSLYEPELLSE
-535 IFGDSFLNQ
+535 IFGENFLHQ
-544 LNTENKKIYLQKISI
+544 LNKENKKIYLQKISI

-576 NGKISFWDNNDDGI
+576 NGKISLWDNNDDGI

-598 PQKKDE
+598 PQKNGE
-604 PLQEESVFYDKDG
+604 SLQEESVFYDKEG
-617 NQLVSIS
+617 NKIVSII
-624 FVDKTPIKMFESNAE
+624 FIDKTPIKMFESNAE

-649 FYWIENVQPVQIENQ
+649 FYWIENVQPQQVENK
-664 ILDYFKT
+664 IFDSFKN
-671 MTQGAVDVFE
+671 MMQGVVEVFE
-681 SEGARFSVIKVD
+681 FEGARFSIIKVD
-693 ENYFCKLLPKSEA
+693 ENYFCKLLPESEVEKDEA
-706 DADEKE
+706 ENEKE
-712 SSPKEAEKSDVSEFL
+712 NTDVSA
-727 EVSSD
+727 D

>member
-7 AVIFSVSL
+7 AVIFSVFL
-15 FSLSAQNYYQIA
+15 FSLSAQNSYQVA

-32 VRCLKLAENCLMSGD
+32 VRCLKLAENCLMSRD

-57 GLSYDGSISDLMYVK
+57 GLSYDDSISDLIYVK
-72 AAALMNMDSK
+72 AAALMNMNSK
-82 KSDVLVQIKHAF
+82 KADVLSQINKAF
-94 ECDNWV
+94 ELDNWV
-100 SSKKNGARILYAD
+100 NNKKNGARILYAD

-120 YDDSMNLLDSQPF
+120 YEDSMNLLDSQPF

-144 KNLYRMGTPQSVESA
+144 KNMYRMGTSQSIENA

-177 NLFFMFEMTFLQ
+177 NLFFMFEMALLQ
-189 NHAVLGMNYE
+189 NYAILGINYE
-199 ITDIVKTIANYYIS
+199 IPDIVKTVANYYIS

-223 ELELLASFFASG
+223 ELELLASFFASS

-262 VGLYSEKKAVEL
+262 VGLYSEKRAVEL
-274 FFETVGNT
+274 FFETVENT

-288 EFLTLHLRDSEVSDF
+288 EFLTLHLRDSEVLNF
-303 LMEKLLNYD
+303 LLEKLLNYD
-312 GFIYIDSDFDLQ
+312 GFVYVDCDFDLQ
-324 NEIVIEYQ
+324 NEVVVEYK
-332 TGRPLKID
+332 TGRPLNIN

-358 APEIVQFPGEKIS
+358 SPEIVQLQGENIS
-371 VFYEEYPF
+371 VYYQEYPF

-384 FHDDS
+384 LHDNS
-389 KIDEAQQK
+389 KTDEVQQNK
-397 YLTVLNYFGK
+397 QTVLNYFGK

-421 FGMLGLNFYI
+421 FGMLGLDFYV
-431 PFFQNPQVYLP
+431 PVFTNTQFSLP
-442 DFEWLYQKAISVEY
+442 DFDSLYKNAISVEY

-469 VFQGKTI
+469 VFQGELI

-489 CNFSKIPFTR
+489 CNFSNIPFGR
-499 AVDFDNDGVYET
+499 AVDFDDDGVYET
-511 LEQYNLILEN
+511 LEQYDLILEN
-521 PDDNSLYEPEFLSK
+521 PDASSLYEPEFLTS
-535 IFGDSFLNQ
+535 IFGENFLHQMIN
-544 LNTENKKIYLQKISI
+544 ENKKIYLQKISI

-564 QFYEYAEEYLSD
+564 HFYEYAEEYLSD

-590 IDCKHTRF
+590 IDSKHTRF
-598 PQKKDE
+598 PQKNGE
-604 PLQEESVFYDKDG
+604 SLQEESVFYDKDG
-617 NQLVSIS
+617 KMIVSII

-649 FYWIENVQPVQIENQ
+649 FYWIEDVQPLQVENQ
-664 ILDYFKT
+664 ILDSFKN
-671 MTQGAVDVFE
+671 MKQGAVEIFE
-681 SEGARFSVIKVD
+681 SEGAQFSIIKVEED
-693 ENYFCKLLPKSEA
+693 YFCKLLPESELEK
-706 DADEKE
+706 DE
-712 SSPKEAEKSDVSEFL
+712 SENQTKN
-727 EVSSD
+727 SD
-732 D
+732 DSADD

>member
-7 AVIFSVSL
+7 AVIFSVFL
-15 FSLSAQNYYQIA
+15 FSLSAQNSYQVA

-57 GLSYDGSISDLMYVK
+57 GLSYDDSISDLIYIK
-72 AAALMNMDSK
+72 AAALMNMNSK
-82 KSDVLVQIKHAF
+82 KADVLGQINKAF
-94 ECDNWV
+94 ELDNWV
-100 SSKKNGARILYAD
+100 NNKKNGARILYAD

-144 KNLYRMGTPQSVESA
+144 KNMYRMGTSQSIENA

-177 NLFFMFEMTFLQ
+177 NLFFMFEMALLQ
-189 NHAVLGMNYE
+189 NYAILGINYE
-199 ITDIVKTIANYYIS
+199 IPDIVKTVANYYIS

-223 ELELLASFFASG
+223 ELELLASFFASS

-274 FFETVGNT
+274 FFETVENA

-288 EFLTLHLRDSEVSDF
+288 EFLTLHLRDSEVLNF
-303 LMEKLLNYD
+303 LLEKLLNYD
-312 GFIYIDSDFDLQ
+312 GFVYVDCDFDLQ
-324 NEIVIEYQ
+324 NEVIVEYK
-332 TGRPLKID
+332 TGRPLNIN

-358 APEIVQFPGEKIS
+358 SPEIVQLQGENIS
-371 VFYEEYPF
+371 VYYQEYPF

-384 FHDDS
+384 LHDNS
-389 KIDEAQQK
+389 KTDEVQQNK
-397 YLTVLNYFGK
+397 LTVLNYFGK

-421 FGMLGLNFYI
+421 FGMLGLDFYV
-431 PFFQNPQVYLP
+431 PVFTNTQFSLP
-442 DFEWLYQKAISVEY
+442 DFDSLYKNAISVEY

-469 VFQGKTI
+469 VFQGETI

-489 CNFSKIPFTR
+489 CNFSNIPFGR
-499 AVDFDNDGVYET
+499 AVDFDDDGVYET
-511 LEQYNLILEN
+511 LEQYDLILEN
-521 PDDNSLYEPEFLSK
+521 SDASSLYEPEFLTS
-535 IFGDSFLNQ
+535 IFGENFLHQMIN
-544 LNTENKKIYLQKISI
+544 ENKKIYLQKISI

-590 IDCKHTRF
+590 IDSKHTRF
-598 PQKKDE
+598 PQKNGE
-604 PLQEESVFYDKDG
+604 SLQEESVFYDKDG
-617 NQLVSIS
+617 KMIVSII
-624 FVDKTPIKMFESNAE
+624 FVDKTPIKMFESDKE

-649 FYWIENVQPVQIENQ
+649 FYWIEDVQPLQVENQ
-664 ILDYFKT
+664 ILDSFKN
-671 MTQGAVDVFE
+671 MKQGAVEIFE
-681 SEGARFSVIKVD
+681 SEGARFSIIKVEED
-693 ENYFCKLLPKSEA
+693 YFCKLLPESELEKDESENQTKNSNDSA
-706 DADEKE
+706 DD
-712 SSPKEAEKSDVSEFL
+712 
-727 EVSSD
+727 
-732 D
+732 

>member
-7 AVIFSVSL
+7 AVIFSVFL
-15 FSLSAQNYYQIA
+15 FSLSAQNSYQVA

-32 VRCLKLAENCLMSGD
+32 VRCLKLAENCLMSRD

-57 GLSYDGSISDLMYVK
+57 GLSYDDSISDLIYVK
-72 AAALMNMDSK
+72 AAALMNMNSK
-82 KSDVLVQIKHAF
+82 KADVLGQINKAF
-94 ECDNWV
+94 ELNNWV
-100 SSKKNGARILYAD
+100 NNKKNGARILYAD

-120 YDDSMNLLDSQPF
+120 YEDSMNLLDSQPF

-144 KNLYRMGTPQSVESA
+144 KNMYRMGTSQSIENA

-177 NLFFMFEMTFLQ
+177 NLFFMFEMALLQ
-189 NHAVLGMNYE
+189 NYAILGINYE
-199 ITDIVKTIANYYIS
+199 IPDIVKTVANYYIS

-223 ELELLASFFASG
+223 ELELLASFFASS

-274 FFETVGNT
+274 FFETVENA

-312 GFIYIDSDFDLQ
+312 GFVYVDCDFDLQ
-324 NEIVIEYQ
+324 NEVVVEYK
-332 TGRPLKID
+332 TGRPLNIN

-358 APEIVQFPGEKIS
+358 SPEIVQLQGENIS
-371 VFYEEYPF
+371 VYYQEYPF

-384 FHDDS
+384 LHDNS
-389 KIDEAQQK
+389 KTDEVQQNK
-397 YLTVLNYFGK
+397 QTVLNYFGK

-421 FGMLGLNFYI
+421 FGMLGLDFYV
-431 PFFQNPQVYLP
+431 PVFTNTQFSLP
-442 DFEWLYQKAISVEY
+442 DFETLYKNAISVEY

-469 VFQGKTI
+469 VFQGETI

-489 CNFSKIPFTR
+489 CNFSNIPFGR
-499 AVDFDNDGVYET
+499 AVDFDDDGVYET
-511 LEQYNLILEN
+511 LEQYDLILEN
-521 PDDNSLYEPEFLSK
+521 PDASSLYEPEFLSD
-535 IFGDSFLNQ
+535 IFGENFLHQMIN
-544 LNTENKKIYLQKISI
+544 ENKKIYLQKISI

-564 QFYEYAEEYLSD
+564 HFYEYAEEYLAD
-576 NGKISFWDNNDDGI
+576 NGKISFWDNNDDGV

-598 PQKKDE
+598 PQKNDE
-604 PLQEESVFYDKDG
+604 SLQEESVFYDKDG
-617 NQLVSIS
+617 KMIVSII
-624 FVDKTPIKMFESNAE
+624 FVDKTPIKMFESDKE

-649 FYWIENVQPVQIENQ
+649 FYWIEDVQPLQVENQ
-664 ILDYFKT
+664 ILDSFKN
-671 MTQGAVDVFE
+671 MKQGAVEIFE
-681 SEGARFSVIKVD
+681 SEGARFSIIKVEED
-693 ENYFCKLLPKSEA
+693 YFCKLLPESELEKDESENQTKNSHDSA
-706 DADEKE
+706 DD
-712 SSPKEAEKSDVSEFL
+712 
-727 EVSSD
+727 
-732 D
+732 

>member
-7 AVIFSVSL
+7 AVIFSVFL
-15 FSLSAQNYYQIA
+15 FSLSAQNSYQVA

-32 VRCLKLAENCLMSGD
+32 VRCLKLAENCLMSRD

-57 GLSYDGSISDLMYVK
+57 GLSYDDSISDLIYVK
-72 AAALMNMDSK
+72 AAALMNMNSK
-82 KSDVLVQIKHAF
+82 KADVLSQINKAF
-94 ECDNWV
+94 ELDNWV
-100 SSKKNGARILYAD
+100 NNKKNGARILYAD

-120 YDDSMNLLDSQPF
+120 YEDSMNLLDSQPF

-144 KNLYRMGTPQSVESA
+144 KNMYRMGTSQSIENA

-177 NLFFMFEMTFLQ
+177 NLFFMFEMALLQ
-189 NHAVLGMNYE
+189 NYAILGINYE
-199 ITDIVKTIANYYIS
+199 IPDIVKTVANYYIS

-223 ELELLASFFASG
+223 ELELLASFFASS

-274 FFETVGNT
+274 FFETVENA

-312 GFIYIDSDFDLQ
+312 GFICIDSDFDLQ

-332 TGRPLKID
+332 TGRPLNIN

-358 APEIVQFPGEKIS
+358 SPEIVQLQGENIS
-371 VFYEEYPF
+371 VYYQEYPF

-384 FHDDS
+384 LHDNS
-389 KIDEAQQK
+389 KTDEVQQNK
-397 YLTVLNYFGK
+397 QTVLNYFGK

-421 FGMLGLNFYI
+421 FGMLGLDFYV
-431 PFFQNPQVYLP
+431 PVFTNTQFSLP
-442 DFEWLYQKAISVEY
+442 DFDSLYKNAISVEY

-469 VFQGKTI
+469 VFQGELI

-489 CNFSKIPFTR
+489 CNFSNIPFGR
-499 AVDFDNDGVYET
+499 AVDFDDDGVYET
-511 LEQYNLILEN
+511 LEQYDLILEN
-521 PDDNSLYEPEFLSK
+521 PDESSLYEPEFLTS
-535 IFGDSFLNQ
+535 IFGENFLHQMIN
-544 LNTENKKIYLQKISI
+544 ENKKIYLQKISI

-564 QFYEYAEEYLSD
+564 HFYEYAEEYLAD

-617 NQLVSIS
+617 KQLVSIN

-649 FYWIENVQPVQIENQ
+649 FYWIEDVQPLQVENQ
-664 ILDYFKT
+664 ILDSFKN
-671 MTQGAVDVFE
+671 MKQGAVEIFE
-681 SEGARFSVIKVD
+681 SEGARFSIIKVEED
-693 ENYFCKLLPKSEA
+693 YFCKLLPESELEK
-706 DADEKE
+706 DE
-712 SSPKEAEKSDVSEFL
+712 SENQTKN
-727 EVSSD
+727 SD
-732 D
+732 DSADD

>member
-7 AVIFSVSL
+7 AVIFSVFL
-15 FSLSAQNYYQIA
+15 FSLSAQNSYQVA

-32 VRCLKLAENCLMSGD
+32 VRCLKLAENCLMSRD

-57 GLSYDGSISDLMYVK
+57 GLSYDDSISDLIYVK
-72 AAALMNMDSK
+72 AAALMNMNSK
-82 KSDVLVQIKHAF
+82 KADVLGQINKAF
-94 ECDNWV
+94 ELDNWV
-100 SSKKNGARILYAD
+100 NNKKNGARILYAD

-120 YDDSMNLLDSQPF
+120 YEDSMNLLDSQPF

-144 KNLYRMGTPQSVESA
+144 KNMYRMGTSQSIENA

-177 NLFFMFEMTFLQ
+177 NLFFMFEMVLLQ
-189 NHAVLGMNYE
+189 NYAVLGINYE
-199 ITDIVKTIANYYIS
+199 IPDIVKTIANYYIS

-223 ELELLASFFASG
+223 ELELLASFFASS

-274 FFETVGNT
+274 FFETVENA

-312 GFIYIDSDFDLQ
+312 GFVYVDGDFDLQ
-324 NEIVIEYQ
+324 NEVIIEYK
-332 TGRPLKID
+332 TGRPLNIN

-358 APEIVQFPGEKIS
+358 SPEIVQLQGENIS
-371 VFYEEYPF
+371 VYYEEYPF

-384 FHDDS
+384 LHDNS
-389 KIDEAQQK
+389 KTDEVQQNK
-397 YLTVLNYFGK
+397 QTVLNYFGK

-421 FGMLGLNFYI
+421 FGMLGLDFYV
-431 PFFQNPQVYLP
+431 PVFTNTQFSLP
-442 DFEWLYQKAISVEY
+442 DFDSLYKNAISVEY

-489 CNFSKIPFTR
+489 CNFSNIPFGR
-499 AVDFDNDGVYET
+499 AVDFDDDGVYET
-511 LEQYNLILEN
+511 LEQYDLILEN
-521 PDDNSLYEPEFLSK
+521 PDANSLYEPEFLTS
-535 IFGDSFLNQ
+535 IFGENFLHQMIN
-544 LNTENKKIYLQKISI
+544 ENKKIYLQKISI

-564 QFYEYAEEYLSD
+564 HFYEYAEEYLSD

-590 IDCKHTRF
+590 IDSKHTRF
-598 PQKKDE
+598 PQKNDE
-604 PLQEESVFYDKDG
+604 SLQEESVFYDKDG
-617 NQLVSIS
+617 KMIVSII
-624 FVDKTPIKMFESNAE
+624 FVDKTPIKMFESDKE

-649 FYWIENVQPVQIENQ
+649 FYWIEDVQPLQVENQ
-664 ILDYFKT
+664 ILDSFKN
-671 MTQGAVDVFE
+671 MKQGAVEIFE
-681 SEGARFSVIKVD
+681 SEGARFSIIKVEED
-693 ENYFCKLLPKSEA
+693 YFCKLLPESELEK
-706 DADEKE
+706 DE
-712 SSPKEAEKSDVSEFL
+712 SENQTKN
-727 EVSSD
+727 SD
-732 D
+732 DSADD

>member
-7 AVIFSVSL
+7 AVIFSVFL
-15 FSLSAQNYYQIA
+15 FSLSAQNSYQVA

-32 VRCLKLAENCLMSGD
+32 VRCLKLAENCLMSRD

-57 GLSYDGSISDLMYVK
+57 GLSYDDSISDLIYVK
-72 AAALMNMDSK
+72 AAALMNMNSK
-82 KSDVLVQIKHAF
+82 KADVLGQINKAF
-94 ECDNWV
+94 ELDNWV
-100 SSKKNGARILYAD
+100 NNKKNGARILYAD

-120 YDDSMNLLDSQPF
+120 YEDSMNLLDSQPF

-144 KNLYRMGTPQSVESA
+144 KNMYRMGTSQSIENA

-177 NLFFMFEMTFLQ
+177 NLFFMFEMALLQ
-189 NHAVLGMNYE
+189 NYAILGINYE
-199 ITDIVKTIANYYIS
+199 IPDIVKTVANYYIS

-223 ELELLASFFASG
+223 ELELLASFFASS

-274 FFETVGNT
+274 FFETVENA

-312 GFIYIDSDFDLQ
+312 GFVYVDGDFDLQ
-324 NEIVIEYQ
+324 NEVIIEYK
-332 TGRPLKID
+332 TGRPLNIN

-358 APEIVQFPGEKIS
+358 SPEIVQLQGENIS
-371 VFYEEYPF
+371 VYYEEYPF

-384 FHDDS
+384 LHDNS
-389 KIDEAQQK
+389 KTAEVQQNK
-397 YLTVLNYFGK
+397 QTVLNYFGK

-421 FGMLGLNFYI
+421 FGMLGLDFYV
-431 PFFQNPQVYLP
+431 PVFTNTLFSLP
-442 DFEWLYQKAISVEY
+442 DFDSLYKNAISVEY

-469 VFQGKTI
+469 VFQGETI

-489 CNFSKIPFTR
+489 CNFSNIPFGR
-499 AVDFDNDGVYET
+499 AVDFDDDGVYET
-511 LEQYNLILEN
+511 LEQYDLILEN
-521 PDDNSLYEPEFLSK
+521 PDASSLYEPEFLSD
-535 IFGDSFLNQ
+535 IFGENFLHQMIN
-544 LNTENKKIYLQKISI
+544 ENKKIYLKKISI

-564 QFYEYAEEYLSD
+564 HFYEYAEEYLSD

-590 IDCKHTRF
+590 IDSKHTRF
-598 PQKKDE
+598 PQKNGE
-604 PLQEESVFYDKDG
+604 SLQEESVFYDKDG
-617 NQLVSIS
+617 KMIVSII
-624 FVDKTPIKMFESNAE
+624 FVDKTPIKMFESDKE

-649 FYWIENVQPVQIENQ
+649 FYWIEDVQPLQVENQ
-664 ILDYFKT
+664 ILDSFKN
-671 MTQGAVDVFE
+671 MKQGAVEIFE
-681 SEGARFSVIKVD
+681 SEGARFSIIKVEED
-693 ENYFCKLLPKSEA
+693 YFCKLLPESELEK
-706 DADEKE
+706 DE
-712 SSPKEAEKSDVSEFL
+712 SENQTKN
-727 EVSSD
+727 SD
-732 D
+732 DSADD

>member
-7 AVIFSVSL
+7 AVIFSVFL
-15 FSLSAQNYYQIA
+15 FSLSAQNSYQVA

-32 VRCLKLAENCLMSGD
+32 VRCLKLAENCLMSRD

-57 GLSYDGSISDLMYVK
+57 GLSYDDSISDLIYVK
-72 AAALMNMDSK
+72 AAALMNMNSK
-82 KSDVLVQIKHAF
+82 KADVLGQINKAF
-94 ECDNWV
+94 ELDNWV
-100 SSKKNGARILYAD
+100 NNKKNGARILYAD

-120 YDDSMNLLDSQPF
+120 YEDSMNLLDSQPF

-144 KNLYRMGTPQSVESA
+144 KNLYRMGTSQSIENA

-177 NLFFMFEMTFLQ
+177 NLFFMFEMALLQ
-189 NHAVLGMNYE
+189 NYAILGINYE
-199 ITDIVKTIANYYIS
+199 IPDIVKTVANYYIS

-223 ELELLASFFASG
+223 ELELLASFFASS

-274 FFETVGNT
+274 FFETVENA

-312 GFIYIDSDFDLQ
+312 GFVYVDCDFDLQ
-324 NEIVIEYQ
+324 NEVVIEYK
-332 TGRPLKID
+332 TGRPLNIN

-358 APEIVQFPGEKIS
+358 SPEIVQLQGENIS
-371 VFYEEYPF
+371 VYYQEYPF

-384 FHDDS
+384 LHDNS
-389 KIDEAQQK
+389 KTDEVQQNK
-397 YLTVLNYFGK
+397 QTVLNYFGK

-421 FGMLGLNFYI
+421 FGMLGLDFYV
-431 PFFQNPQVYLP
+431 PVFTNTQFSLP
-442 DFEWLYQKAISVEY
+442 DFDSLYKNAISVEY

-469 VFQGKTI
+469 IFQGETI

-489 CNFSKIPFTR
+489 CNFSNIPFGR
-499 AVDFDNDGVYET
+499 AVDFDDDGVYET
-511 LEQYNLILEN
+511 LEQYDLILEN
-521 PDDNSLYEPEFLSK
+521 PDASSLYEPEFLTS
-535 IFGDSFLNQ
+535 IFGENFLHQMIN
-544 LNTENKKIYLQKISI
+544 ENKKIYLQKISI

-564 QFYEYAEEYLSD
+564 HFYEYAEEYLAD
-576 NGKISFWDNNDDGI
+576 NGKISFWDNNDDGV

-598 PQKKDE
+598 PQKNGE
-604 PLQEESVFYDKDG
+604 SLQEESVFYDKDG
-617 NQLVSIS
+617 KMIVSII
-624 FVDKTPIKMFESNAE
+624 FVDKTPIKMFESDKE

-649 FYWIENVQPVQIENQ
+649 FYWIEDVQPLEVENQ
-664 ILDYFKT
+664 ILDSFKN
-671 MTQGAVDVFE
+671 MKQGAVEIFE
-681 SEGARFSVIKVD
+681 SEGARFSIIKVEED
-693 ENYFCKLLPKSEA
+693 YFCKLLPESEVEK
-706 DADEKE
+706 DE
-712 SSPKEAEKSDVSEFL
+712 SENQTKN
-727 EVSSD
+727 SD
-732 D
+732 DSADD

>member
-7 AVIFSVSL
+7 AVIFSVFL
-15 FSLSAQNYYQIA
+15 FSLSAQNSYQVA

-32 VRCLKLAENCLMSGD
+32 VRCLKLAENCLMSRD

-57 GLSYDGSISDLMYVK
+57 GLSYDDSISDLIYVK
-72 AAALMNMDSK
+72 AAALMNMNSK
-82 KSDVLVQIKHAF
+82 KADVLSQINKAF
-94 ECDNWV
+94 ELDNWV
-100 SSKKNGARILYAD
+100 NNKKNGARILYAD

-120 YDDSMNLLDSQPF
+120 YEDSMNLLDSQPF

-144 KNLYRMGTPQSVESA
+144 KNMYRMGTSQSIENA

-177 NLFFMFEMTFLQ
+177 NLFFMFEMALLQ
-189 NHAVLGMNYE
+189 NYAILGINYE
-199 ITDIVKTIANYYIS
+199 IPDIVKTVANYYIS

-223 ELELLASFFASG
+223 ELELLASFFASS

-262 VGLYSEKKAVEL
+262 VGLYSEKRAVEL
-274 FFETVGNT
+274 FFETVENT

-312 GFIYIDSDFDLQ
+312 GFVYVDCDFDLQ
-324 NEIVIEYQ
+324 NEVVIEYK
-332 TGRPLKID
+332 TGRPLNIN

-358 APEIVQFPGEKIS
+358 SPEIVQLQGENIS
-371 VFYEEYPF
+371 VYYQEYPF

-384 FHDDS
+384 LHDNS
-389 KIDEAQQK
+389 KTDEVQQNK
-397 YLTVLNYFGK
+397 QTVLNYFGK

-421 FGMLGLNFYI
+421 FGMLGLDFYV
-431 PFFQNPQVYLP
+431 PVFTNTQFSLP
-442 DFEWLYQKAISVEY
+442 DFDSLYKNAISVEY

-469 VFQGKTI
+469 VFQGELI

-489 CNFSKIPFTR
+489 CNFSNIPFGR
-499 AVDFDNDGVYET
+499 AVDFDDDGVYET
-511 LEQYNLILEN
+511 LEQYDLILEN
-521 PDDNSLYEPEFLSK
+521 PDASSLYEPEFLTS
-535 IFGDSFLNQ
+535 IFGESFLYQMIN
-544 LNTENKKIYLQKISI
+544 ENKKIYLQKISI

-564 QFYEYAEEYLSD
+564 HFYEYAEEYLAD

-590 IDCKHTRF
+590 IDSKHTRF
-598 PQKKDE
+598 PQKNGE
-604 PLQEESVFYDKDG
+604 SLQEESVFYDKDG
-617 NQLVSIS
+617 KMIVSII
-624 FVDKTPIKMFESNAE
+624 FVDKTPIKMFESDKE

-649 FYWIENVQPVQIENQ
+649 FYWIEDVQPLQVENQ
-664 ILDYFKT
+664 ILDSFKN
-671 MTQGAVDVFE
+671 MKQGAVEIFE
-681 SEGARFSVIKVD
+681 SEGARFSIIKVEED
-693 ENYFCKLLPKSEA
+693 YFCKLLPESELEK
-706 DADEKE
+706 DE
-712 SSPKEAEKSDVSEFL
+712 SENQTKN
-727 EVSSD
+727 SD
-732 D
+732 DSADD